1 MIHHF
6 PEDTV
11 FEEPGYF
18 TDPFRY
24 IPHPLVRLA
33 AAEVIARIDSKQE
46 LREAFSEGK
55 MLGVLVCSAT
65 SSERQHHT
73 VTSSEGQHHTVM
85 SSERQHHIVTSSERQ
100 RVETSLCYIAAFSGN
115 VAGRSIIDGFV
126 PPIFDLTAPDGHF
139 KKREAEISGINR
151 QIEGLLTSDRREC
164 LESELAEA
172 RCRREKEIEAFKE
185 QMVISKRMR
194 EEIRSSCTDPTI
206 LEKLILESQH
216 EKAEFRRL
224 KQALNAVVDG
234 LMEQIALLN
243 NRIETLK
250 RQRAAMSDE
259 LQDWIFRQYI
269 VHNALGEKSSIAE
282 IFADQG
288 IVPPGGTGE
297 CAAPKL
303 LEYAYCNGLTPIAMG
318 EFWYG
323 KSPQT
328 AVRTHGHFYP
338 SCTSKC
344 GPLLRFML
352 EGQNLTSGLCMDRIR
367 ETENPIIVF
376 EDDAIVVV
384 EKPSGMPSVPGLDG
398 RTSLLELLSA
408 TSNERQHHSV
418 TSSERQHHTV
428 TSSERCSLV
437 MSSERSESR
446 HLHPV
451 HRLDMDTSGI
461 MVFAKTP
468 EAAVHL
474 RRQFEE
480 HSVRKTYIARVSGT
494 PSQSAE
500 ASGTTPPT
508 SWLLAAKAHRAVC
521 SPLATPAARGV
532 ARSQKPPQ
540 TGTSRSG
547 HIDLPLSSDYDER
560 PRQKVDFKQGKAA
573 HTEYRIVSENPDGTA
588 DLLLYPHTGRTHQ
601 LRVHCAHTM
610 GLGRPIL
617 GDLLYGAH
625 CVKDNSYQAASRLCL
640 HALSITFRHPVTSEP
655 LTFTS
660 EQFRY

>member
-1 MIHHF
+1 MRSAGPLQGISREQHHIVIHHF

-46 LREAFSEGK
+46 LKEAFSEGK

-73 VTSSEGQHHTVM
+73 VMSSERCSPVM
-85 SSERQHHIVTSSERQ
+85 SSERQHHIVMSSERQ

-151 QIEGLLTSDRREC
+151 QIEELLTSDRREC

-172 RCRREKEIEAFKE
+172 RCRRDKEIEAFKE

-194 EEIRSSCTDPTI
+194 EEIRSSCTDHTI

-234 LMEQIALLN
+234 LMEQIALFN
-243 NRIETLK
+243 DRIETLK
-250 RQRAAMSDE
+250 KQRAAMSDE

-269 VHNALGEKSSIAE
+269 VHNVLGEKSSIAE

-352 EGQNLTSGLCMDRIR
+352 EGQDLTSGLYTDRIR
-367 ETENPIIVF
+367 ETEKPIIVF
-376 EDDAIVVV
+376 EDDAILVV

-398 RTSLLELLSA
+398 RTSLLELF
-408 TSNERQHHSV
+408 SV
-418 TSSERQHHTV
+418 TSRERQHHTV
-428 TSSERCSLV
+428 TSSERCSSPV

-446 HLHPV
+446 HL
-451 HRLDMDTSGI
+451 
-461 MVFAKTP
+461 
-468 EAAVHL
+468 
-474 RRQFEE
+474 
-480 HSVRKTYIARVSGT
+480 
-494 PSQSAE
+494 
-500 ASGTTPPT
+500 
-508 SWLLAAKAHRAVC
+508 
-521 SPLATPAARGV
+521 
-532 ARSQKPPQ
+532 
-540 TGTSRSG
+540 
-547 HIDLPLSSDYDER
+547 
-560 PRQKVDFKQGKAA
+560 
-573 HTEYRIVSENPDGTA
+573 
-588 DLLLYPHTGRTHQ
+588 
-601 LRVHCAHTM
+601 
-610 GLGRPIL
+610 
-617 GDLLYGAH
+617 
-625 CVKDNSYQAASRLCL
+625 
-640 HALSITFRHPVTSEP
+640 
-655 LTFTS
+655 
-660 EQFRY
+660 

>member
-1 MIHHF
+1 MHRTEAQMSRMRSAGPLQGISREQHHIVIHHF

-73 VTSSEGQHHTVM
+73 AT
-85 SSERQHHIVTSSERQ
+85 SSERQHHTVMSSERQ

-126 PPIFDLTAPDGHF
+126 PPIFDLTVPDGHF

-151 QIEGLLTSDRREC
+151 QIEELLTSDRREC

-194 EEIRSSCTDPTI
+194 EEIRSSCTDLTI

-234 LMEQIALLN
+234 LMEQIALFN
-243 NRIETLK
+243 DRIETLK

-352 EGQNLTSGLCMDRIR
+352 EGQDLTSGLYTGRIR
-367 ETENPIIVF
+367 ETEKPIIVF
-376 EDDAIVVV
+376 EDDAILVV

-408 TSNERQHHSV
+408 TSSERCSPV
-418 TSSERQHHTV
+418 TSSER
-428 TSSERCSLV
+428 SSLV
-437 MSSERSESR
+437 LSSERSESR

-494 PSQSAE
+494 PSRSAE

-508 SWLLAAKAHRAVC
+508 SWV
-521 SPLATPAARGV
+521 PPPAARGV
-532 ARSQKPPQ
+532 ARSEQSPSPLEQ
-540 TGTSRSG
+540 SATGS
-547 HIDLPLSSDYDER
+547 IALPLSADYDER
-560 PRQKVDFKQGKAA
+560 PRQKVDVRHGKQAY
-573 HTEYRIVSENPDGTA
+573 TEYEIVSTDPDGTA
-588 DLLLYPHTGRTHQ
+588 ELLLYPLTGRTHQ
-601 LRVHCAHTM
+601 
-610 GLGRPIL
+610 
-617 GDLLYGAH
+617 
-625 CVKDNSYQAASRLCL
+625 
-640 HALSITFRHPVTSEP
+640 
-655 LTFTS
+655 
-660 EQFRY
+660 

>member
-1 MIHHF
+1 MRSAGPLQGISREQHHIVIHHF

-46 LREAFSEGK
+46 LREALSEGK

-65 SSERQHHT
+65 ISDDRHAGSQSRSVGVCSTRPSSL
-73 VTSSEGQHHTVM
+73 SSTAKGT
-85 SSERQHHIVTSSERQ
+85 I
-100 RVETSLCYIAAFSGN
+100 CYIAAFSGN

-139 KKREAEISGINR
+139 KKREAEISEINR
-151 QIEGLLTSDRREC
+151 QIEELRASDRREC

-234 LMEQIALLN
+234 LIEQIALFN
-243 NRIETLK
+243 DRIETLK
-250 RQRAAMSDE
+250 KQRAAMSDE

-352 EGQNLTSGLCMDRIR
+352 EGQDLTSGLYTDRIR
-367 ETENPIIVF
+367 VTENPIIVF

-384 EKPSGMPSVPGLDG
+384 EKPSGIPSVPGLDG

-408 TSNERQHHSV
+408 TS
-418 TSSERQHHTV
+418 SERQHHT
-428 TSSERCSLV
+428 V

-461 MVFAKTP
+461 MLFAKTP
-468 EAAVHL
+468 EAAIHL

-500 ASGTTPPT
+500 ASGTVLPPWPQGEGPT
-508 SWLLAAKAHRAVC
+508 KWEGS
-521 SPLATPAARGV
+521 
-532 ARSQKPPQ
+532 SQKPSQ
-540 TGTSRSG
+540 TGTGRSG
-547 HIDLPLSSDYDER
+547 HIELPLSADYDER
-560 PRQKVDFKQGKAA
+560 PRQKVDFKQGKEA

-601 LRVHCAHTM
+601 LRVHCAHTL

>member
-1 MIHHF
+1 MRSAGPLQGISREQHHIVIHHF

-33 AAEVIARIDSKQE
+33 AAEVIERIDSKQE

-65 SSERQHHT
+65 SKERQ
-73 VTSSEGQHHTVM
+73 QHTVM
-85 SSERQHHIVTSSERQ
+85 SSERQHHTVMSSERQ

-139 KKREAEISGINR
+139 KKREAEISEINR
-151 QIEGLLTSDRREC
+151 QIEELLTSDRREC

-234 LMEQIALLN
+234 LMEQIALFN
-243 NRIETLK
+243 DRIETLK

-282 IFADQG
+282 IFVDQG

-352 EGQNLTSGLCMDRIR
+352 EGQDLTSGLYTDRIR

-376 EDDAIVVV
+376 EDDAILVV

-408 TSNERQHHSV
+408 TS
-418 TSSERQHHTV
+418 SERQHHT
-428 TSSERCSLV
+428 V

-461 MVFAKTP
+461 MLFAKTP

-480 HSVRKTYIARVSGT
+480 HSVRKTYMARVSGA

-500 ASGTTPPT
+500 ASGT
-508 SWLLAAKAHRAVC
+508 SRAD
-521 SPLATPAARGV
+521 
-532 ARSQKPPQ
+532 
-540 TGTSRSG
+540 
-547 HIDLPLSSDYDER
+547 HIDLPLSADYDER

-601 LRVHCAHTM
+601 LRVHCAHTL